1 MQTQSAITSYSGRA
15 STLESHQNVI
25 ERAILAMH
33 QNIDQ
38 SFSLEGMAKS
48 AMCSPFHFNRV
59 FRQRLGLT
67 PSHFLSALRL
77 QAAKRLLLTTS
88 LSVIDVCFEAG
99 YNSLGSFTTRFT
111 QLVGIPPHRLRKLGS
126 SFKDME
132 QLLEKIPANSQPVTK
147 PSVIG
152 NVTADHDFQGPIFV
166 GLFREPIPQS
176 APVSCSVMHGCG
188 HFRLPAAPDGAYFV
202 FAAGQPWSDPVLSI
216 LLSDNILR
224 GTSGPVPVL
233 VRQGAPPRQVEIT
246 LRRQHLTDPPILMA
260 MPLLIG
266 AQKG

>member
-1 MQTQSAITSYSGRA
+1 MQTQSVITSAR
-15 STLESHQNVI
+15 TLESHQNVI

-67 PSHFLSALRL
+67 PSHFLGALRL

-88 LSVIDVCFEAG
+88 LSVIDVSFEAG

-111 QLVGIPPHRLRKLGS
+111 QLVGIPPCRLRKLGS
-126 SFKDME
+126 SFKDMD
-132 QLLEKIPANSQPVTK
+132 QLLEKIPIPASSQPVSK
-147 PSVIG
+147 PSVTG
-152 NVTADHDFQGPIFV
+152 NVTADHDFEGPIFV

-176 APVSCSVMHGCG
+176 APVSCTVMHGCG
-188 HFRLPAAPDGAYFV
+188 HFYLPAAPDGEYFV
-202 FAAGQPWSDPVLSI
+202 FAAGQPWSEPVLSY
-216 LLSDNILR
+216 LLSENILR
-224 GTSGPVPVL
+224 GTSGPAPVH
-233 VRQGAPPRQVEIT
+233 VKQGTPARHIEIT
-246 LRRQHLTDPPILMA
+246 LRRQHLTDPPILIA